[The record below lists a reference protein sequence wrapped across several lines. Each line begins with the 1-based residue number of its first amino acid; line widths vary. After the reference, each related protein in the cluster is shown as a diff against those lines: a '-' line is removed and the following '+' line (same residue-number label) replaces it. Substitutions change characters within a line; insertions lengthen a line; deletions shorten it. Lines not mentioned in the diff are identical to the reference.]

1 MGDDTMS
8 RFGKVLRRS
17 ECNLFKLQV
26 ETSVN
31 CSDCLLS
38 DYISV
43 QNPRGSRQQKYHVG
57 LYRNNYPD
65 SFLIFY
71 MDKEKREPIDMIW
84 LKDCLVTKEKM
95 RSYDMVTIHFPASI
109 DVDLI
114 FDSSKK
120 RRRWYRTIKA
130 EIEHLQKQKQKR
142 FSNASLAVSSTK
154 DISEEIDQIFSIEKQ
169 GCLRQYS
176 RRSTLG
182 SRTNLKDLFEQIQV

>member
-31 CSDCLLS
+31 CSDCLMT
-38 DYISV
+38 DYMSV
-43 QNPRGSRQQKYHVG
+43 QNPRESREQKYYVG
-57 LYRNNYPD
+57 LYRNNHPD

-71 MDKEKREPIDMIW
+71 IDKERRDPIDMIW
-84 LKDCLVTKEKM
+84 LKDCLVTKGKM
-95 RSYDMVTIHFPASI
+95 RLHDTVTIHCPTSI

-114 FDSSKK
+114 LDSSKK
-120 RRRWYRTIKA
+120 RRKWYKTIKA
-130 EIEHLQKQKQKR
+130 EIEHLQKQKR
-142 FSNASLAVSSTK
+142 FSNASLVVSPSK

-169 GCLRQYS
+169 GCLRQCS